1 MLILESLDI
10 TNVVQHVSRSSNI
23 LHFDWYV
30 ACNDGYEFRLYQN
43 DILFYG
49 KERVANN
56 AEYPTE
62 NMNYT
67 QAIK

>member
-1 MLILESLDI
+1 MLISESLDL
-10 TNVVQHVSRSSNI
+10 TNVVQRESRSSNI
-23 LHFDWYV
+23 LPFDWFV
-30 ACNDGYEFRLYQN
+30 ACNDGYEFKLYQN
-43 DILFYG
+43 DSLFCW

>member
-1 MLILESLDI
+1 MLISESLDI
-10 TNVVQHVSRSSNI
+10 TNVMQRVSRSSNI

-30 ACNDGYEFRLYQN
+30 ACNDGYEFKLYKM
-43 DILFYG
+43 ILFFVG
-49 KERVANN
+49 RN
-56 AEYPTE
+56 AWQIMQNTPTE

>member
-10 TNVVQHVSRSSNI
+10 TNVVQRVSRSSNI

-30 ACNDGYEFRLYQN
+30 ACNDRYEFKLYQN
-43 DILFYG
+43 DSLFCW

-56 AEYPTE
+56 VEYPTE